1 MDNTTLISYLPAS
14 AQQTLATLEA
24 TVTTYLTQLFQSL
37 PESLQKNLLTIA
49 ASPHLSR
56 TNLQYILRLIV
67 IISTYILFRPHLEA
81 LLRKATGAPDPR
93 ATELENRLRF
103 LQDLK
108 DGKIQPQGGV
118 EVVDG
123 KVVVKPRAGAVKT
136 PQKSVAGGSGS
147 GTGKK
152 KGTGKGKVVKL
163 VVPGDEDESTPQQS
177 GKSVADASPKQDNVS
192 TATPNTRASTRRR
205 KA

>member
-1 MDNTTLISYLPAS
+1 MDAITSYLPAG

-24 TVTTYLTQLFQSL
+24 TVTSYLRQIFDNL
-37 PESLQKNLLTIA
+37 PSSVQTHLLNVA

-123 KVVVKPRAGAVKT
+123 KVVLKPRAPAGAGVMKT
-136 PQKSVAGGSGS
+136 LEKSGAS
-147 GTGKK
+147 KK

-163 VVPGDEDESTPQQS
+163 VVPGDEDQGPQQQQQR
-177 GKSVADASPKQDNVS
+177 GDKNVADASPKQSPVS

>member
-1 MDNTTLISYLPAS
+1 M
-14 AQQTLATLEA
+14 
-24 TVTTYLTQLFQSL
+24 
-37 PESLQKNLLTIA
+37 
-49 ASPHLSR
+49 
-56 TNLQYILRLIV
+56 